1 MLQIILILFA
11 IGFVVAFY
19 KQLLAMGLVILI
31 IYLAYKQNQKDN
43 AKTKVVKRHKI
54 TDNTVESDNYG
65 DDIEKEIQRTNKLI
79 AEQDKQIAAMHKARD
94 EYKKT
99 GDILSYAAFWDGI
112 FASGGLKFNG
122 RFWQYE
128 PIKVYILADR
138 RDDAWKLLNKYA
150 LKEPT
155 DTAIYDWRIKILKKD
170 GRHQAAIE
178 QIMHR
183 FGYEMMYT
191 GEINGEKFKRAMSPV
206 CKKVSKDLQVVEL
219 HNIITTSFHNG
230 YYDFQ
235 KSRELLKEYFLELGL
250 PNRKKT
256 PQ

>member
-1 MLQIILILFA
+1 MLQILLILFA

-19 KQLLAMGLVILI
+19 KQLLVIGLVALI

-43 AKTKVVKRHKI
+43 AKTKVIKRYKI
-54 TDNTVESDNYG
+54 TDKAVNNHNY

-79 AEQDKQIAAMHKARD
+79 AEQDKQIAAVNKARD

-122 RFWQYE
+122 RTWKYE

-138 RDDAWKLLNKYA
+138 RDDAWRLLNKYA

-155 DTAIYDWRIKILKKD
+155 DTAIYNWRIKILKKD

-178 QIMHR
+178 QVMHR

-206 CKKVSKDLQVVEL
+206 CKKVSKDLQVAEL
-219 HNIITTSFHNG
+219 QSIISASFRNG

-235 KSRELLKEYFLELGL
+235 KSRELLKEYFLDLGL
-250 PNRKKT
+250 LGKRKK
-256 PQ
+256 